1 MLFSFSIIYHAYAL
15 LVPKVNTYFCIFCK
29 NSPILIPGLILL
41 LLVDFWTLGP
51 KWASSILH
59 TFYIVQLY
67 TVALF
72 FFWLILFLFGCWI
85 FFLAIFS
92 VFSMHIFLTIF
103 CSLRTFFII
112 YVFEREIWELEG
124 RNFSTKIFVS
134 FWGKNSC
141 WRKKNHLMMLKT
153 GDFVIIYLFIFVV
166 FKEKLD
172 AYSQGVV
179 VCRVVT

>member
-29 NSPILIPGLILL
+29 NSPILIPGVKLL
-41 LLVDFWTLGP
+41 NPSGRFLNPGVKMDKLVF
-51 KWASSILH
+51 AHILH
-59 TFYIVQLY
+59 CTTIHSGI
-67 TVALF
+67 
-72 FFWLILFLFGCWI
+72 ILFLTNSFFVWMLNI
-85 FFLAIFS
+85 FLAIFS

-141 WRKKNHLMMLKT
+141 WRRKK
-153 GDFVIIYLFIFVV
+153 IIWW
-166 FKEKLD
+166 
-172 AYSQGVV
+172 
-179 VCRVVT
+179 C

>member
-29 NSPILIPGLILL
+29 NSPILISGVKLLNPSGRFLNPGVKIGKLH
-41 LLVDFWTLGP
+41 F
-51 KWASSILH
+51 AHILH
-59 TFYIVQLY
+59 CTTIHSGII
-67 TVALF
+67 LF
-72 FFWLILFLFGCWI
+72 LTNSFLFGCWI

-141 WRKKNHLMMLKT
+141 WRRKK
-153 GDFVIIYLFIFVV
+153 IIWW
-166 FKEKLD
+166 
-172 AYSQGVV
+172 
-179 VCRVVT
+179 C